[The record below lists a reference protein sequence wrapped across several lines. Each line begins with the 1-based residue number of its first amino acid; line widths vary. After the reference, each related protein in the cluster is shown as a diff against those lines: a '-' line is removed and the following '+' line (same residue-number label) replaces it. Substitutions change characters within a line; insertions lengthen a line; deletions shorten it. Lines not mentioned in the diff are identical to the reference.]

1 MNDSRAAKVGEK
13 KQLILQ
19 TIAEMLERPTAEKVT
34 TALLAKQLDVSEAA
48 LYRHF
53 ASKAQMYEGLIE
65 FIETG
70 LFSVINKINADEQSG
85 MKQAE
90 LIVALLLGFAQKN
103 RGLTRVLIGDAL
115 VNEDDR
121 LQARINQ
128 LMDRVE
134 ASLKQ
139 ALRIAASNNELPQGE
154 DAAAAANLCLCYA
167 IGRWQLFVKSGFTR
181 EPMAQWPQQWPMLL
195 AGCLSQPA

>member
-1 MNDSRAAKVGEK
+1 MAARPGERK
-13 KQLILQ
+13 LQILQ
-19 TIAEMLERPTAEKVT
+19 TIAEMLQDPRGEKIT
-34 TALLAKQLDVSEAA
+34 TALMAKKLDVSEAA

-85 MKQAE
+85 VKQAE
-90 LIVALLLGFAQKN
+90 LIVSLLLGFAQKN

-121 LQARINQ
+121 LQVRINQ
-128 LMDRVE
+128 LLDRVE

-167 IGRWQLFVKSGFTR
+167 IGRWQIFVKSGFTR

>member
-1 MNDSRAAKVGEK
+1 MAARPGERK
-13 KQLILQ
+13 LQILQ
-19 TIAEMLERPTAEKVT
+19 TIAEMLQDPKGEKIT
-34 TALLAKQLDVSEAA
+34 TALLAKRLDVSEAA

-115 VNEDDR
+115 VNEDAR

>member
-1 MNDSRAAKVGEK
+1 MAARAGERK
-13 KQLILQ
+13 MQILQ
-19 TIAEMLERPTAEKVT
+19 AIAEMLQDPKGEKIT
-34 TALLAKQLDVSEAA
+34 TALLAKKLDVSEAA

-70 LFSVINKINADEQSG
+70 LFSVINRINADEQSG
-85 MKQAE
+85 VRQAE

-128 LMDRVE
+128 VLDRVE
-134 ASLKQ
+134 AALKQ
-139 ALRIAASNNELPQGE
+139 AWRIAASSNELPQGE
-154 DAAAAANLCLCYA
+154 DAGAAANLCLCYV
-167 IGRWQLFVKSGFTR
+167 IGRWQFFVKSGFTR
-181 EPMAQWPQQWPMLL
+181 DPMAQWPQQWPMLL

>member
-1 MNDSRAAKVGEK
+1 MAARSGERK
-13 KQLILQ
+13 LQILQ
-19 TIAEMLERPTAEKVT
+19 TIAEMLQDPKGEKIT
-34 TALLAKQLDVSEAA
+34 TALLAKKLDVSEAA

-85 MKQAE
+85 IKQAE
-90 LIVALLLGFAQKN
+90 MIVALLLGFAQKN
-103 RGLTRVLIGDAL
+103 RGLTRVLTGDAL

-121 LQARINQ
+121 LQVRINQ
-128 LMDRVE
+128 LLDRVE
-134 ASLKQ
+134 AALKQ
-139 ALRIAASNNELPQGE
+139 ALRIAASSNELPQGE

-167 IGRWQLFVKSGFTR
+167 IGRWQLFVKSGFAR

-195 AGCLSQPA
+195 AGCLSLPA